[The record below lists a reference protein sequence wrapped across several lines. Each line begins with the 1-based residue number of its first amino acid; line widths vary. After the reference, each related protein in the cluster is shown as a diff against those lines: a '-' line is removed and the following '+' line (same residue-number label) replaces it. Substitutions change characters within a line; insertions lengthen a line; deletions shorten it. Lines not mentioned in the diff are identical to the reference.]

1 MVLLSWAFYNDG
13 WPFKFRIFKS
23 SLNTKNCGV
32 RCFWDLLRFE
42 CQTELGTL
50 NLSLIMVLDLFV
62 DSIYW
67 LSVTLTCLI
76 CCYAIVTPLICHISS
91 ACFFLFCFGFFYR
104 LHFLLM
110 SECPLLEKQCH
121 ECLLEWMLH
130 VKIAYRCFIKPCQS
144 TRSYQSLTLSK
155 PLRSEIKN
163 NNV

>member
-13 WPFKFRIFKS
+13 WPFKFRIFKR

-91 ACFFLFCFGFFYR
+91 ACFFFFFLQVTLPADEWMSTFGEAVPW
-104 LHFLLM
+104 M
-110 SECPLLEKQCH
+110 QV
-121 ECLLEWMLH
+121 EWMLH